1 MIRNKGRAAA
11 DDSYATDTWILQLV
25 GPHYDPCPL
34 NANFD
39 QRVDTNGLLT
49 DWVDES
55 YPHNG
60 KIFVNPPY
68 SNVTPW
74 VTKAIAARDE
84 GCTVV
89 MLLKHDSST
98 QWYMQLAE
106 AGAHFLPIHRRLYFR
121 QSRQASFPSVLV
133 VLEPEPCHDS
143 IVESSRSK

>member
-1 MIRNKGRAAA
+1 MIRNHGRAAP
-11 DDSYATDTWILQLV
+11 DDSYATDTWILHLV

-39 QRVDTNGLLT
+39 PQVDTNGLLT

-74 VTKAIAARDE
+74 VTKANFDRDWE
-84 GCTVV
+84 T
-89 MLLKHDSST
+89 S
-98 QWYMQLAE
+98 
-106 AGAHFLPIHRRLYFR
+106 
-121 QSRQASFPSVLV
+121 
-133 VLEPEPCHDS
+133 
-143 IVESSRSK
+143 